1 MRTEAQIENLES
13 NLAEA
18 RKDATA
24 KCKEVEDMSKAYA
37 YQSEKLMHA
46 MRQASAQTSA
56 AAATHADAVQCQQ
69 QLQEFQEDKAVLMQA
84 LVGITAECQSIQA
97 AVLPFLK
104 ASKPMHPGAESALY
118 NVNNGNPALHGSIL
132 ISQAQEAVEVLKR
145 DVASLMSELEQHI
158 QGSNGRI
165 GIRVSH
171 NAGTQ
176 TDPWVQT
183 LQVELE
189 GKSLAFTAQG
199 HRLADAQQQ
208 VHQLTVDWQH
218 VHAELQLK
226 QQQLEQLT
234 TDHILEAERVG
245 QACSDAAVMA
255 QQIDAL
261 MAEAGVRKLELAE
274 ARADASIKADQSHMW
289 KQQASKE
296 AARVSAF
303 RAGHLPFIDS
313 LIGA

>member
-1 MRTEAQIENLES
+1 MRTEAQIETLEA

-18 RKDATA
+18 REDATA

-56 AAATHADAVQCQQ
+56 AAAAHADAVQCQQ
-69 QLQEFQEDKAVLMQA
+69 QLQVFQEDKAVLMQA
-84 LVGITAECQSIQA
+84 LTCITAECRGIQA
-97 AVLPFLK
+97 AVLPLLK
-104 ASKPMHPGAESALY
+104 DSKPRHPEAESTLH
-118 NVNNGNPALHGSIL
+118 NINNGNPALHGSIL
-132 ISQAQEAVEVLKR
+132 ISQAQEAAEVLKR

-165 GIRVSH
+165 GTRARQDS
-171 NAGTQ
+171 GTQ
-176 TDPWVQT
+176 TDAWLQT

-189 GKSLAFTAQG
+189 GKSVAFTAQA

-208 VHQLTVDWQH
+208 VHQLTVDRQH

-274 ARADASIKADQSHMW
+274 ARSDASSKADQIHMW

-296 AARVSAF
+296 AARVSLF
-303 RAGHLPFIDS
+303 RARHFPFVDG
-313 LIGA
+313 LTGA